1 LAIPVLIVLAVLW
14 AAFFLWPMIQGRTT
28 GRKADS
34 IGDFTYRL
42 GVIGKTNGHQPRR
55 RKPASPI
62 PVGVAPARAL
72 AAASRPGPRPGAP
85 VRTAGGMTRAQRR
98 RRDVLALLGVAVVA
112 SLLLALL
119 GGTPMFWGVQ
129 LLTDAL
135 LVAYVFL
142 LVRMRQVAQERR
154 VKLRYLPA
162 RQAAP
167 ALVLR
172 RTASS

>member
-1 LAIPVLIVLAVLW
+1 MLW
-14 AAFFLWPMIQGRTT
+14 AAFFLWPLLQGRTS

-55 RKPASPI
+55 RKPTSPI
-62 PVGVAPARAL
+62 PVGVPPARAL

-85 VRTAGGMTRAQRR
+85 VARPGAMTRAQRR
-98 RRDVLALLGVAVVA
+98 RRDVLLALGVAVVV
-112 SLLLALL
+112 SLLLAVL

-129 LLTDAL
+129 LFTDAL
-135 LVAYVFL
+135 LAAYVVL
-142 LVRMRQVAQERR
+142 LVRMQHLAQERR
-154 VKLRYLPA
+154 VKLRYLPQ
-162 RQAAP
+162 RPAAP